1 EQSHRAAEIVRGL
14 RRMLRRES
22 PAPTPVNLVEVVRTV
37 ARLLDTQARRA
48 GADVRLE
55 LANVPAVSGERVQLE
70 QVVFNLIQNAIE
82 AVAGVPPGARVVSVP
97 LARKADGATV
107 TVRDSGPGFA
117 PDQQNRLFERF
128 FSTKPEGMGMGL
140 AISRSIVEAHGGTI
154 WATPGSDGGAVIVL
168 TLPTTR
174 R

>member
-1 EQSHRAAEIVRGL
+1 
-14 RRMLRRES
+14 
-22 PAPTPVNLVEVVRTV
+22 
-37 ARLLDTQARRA
+37 
-48 GADVRLE
+48 
-55 LANVPAVSGERVQLE
+55 
-70 QVVFNLIQNAIE
+70 
-82 AVAGVPPGARVVSVP
+82 VVSVS
-97 LARKADGATV
+97 LAPKADGATV
-107 TVRDSGPGFA
+107 TVRDSGPGLA

-154 WATPGSDGGAVIVL
+154 WATPGSDGGAVIVF